1 MDIFSRFNRKS
12 IDDRQIDTLIGL
24 SKGLL
29 ADGKLDQS
37 EAEFLQTWLVQN
49 RQATNNP
56 IILNLLDKVDS
67 MLEDGVLDNEESVE
81 LMGLLRRISGERSE
95 LGELAKTST
104 LPINDPMPTISFEGH
119 SFLFTG
125 TCAFGTRKQ
134 CQEIIESLG
143 GINAKGVTKSLNY
156 LILGTYVTDSW
167 AHESFGRKIEKAI
180 NYRDNGVPLAN
191 VTEEHWASSGGLL

>member
-180 NYRDNGVPLAN
+180 NYRDNGVPLAI